1 MSPGN
6 PNFFVIGAQKAG
18 TTFLC
23 HHLAAHPKIQFSKR
37 KETFFFGKL
46 HVTRDDYEAYL
57 KRFFPS
63 RVSKPDA
70 TVFAEGSATYFQ
82 SSHARKNMQRL
93 LDDDFKV
100 MVSLRDP
107 VTKTISWYMHNYIRG
122 RFDRSH
128 PILNRKLMRRS
139 RYAIHI
145 ARWHKAIGAARVRVV
160 TYDMLKDNPLAF
172 VNGALEYLDLEP
184 FSELSAAPV
193 NAGFKI
199 VQRGDYLEPVF
210 DRPDASRPPEPR
222 FSLHDIA
229 ELHAMLLEDV
239 QRTQDLTGL
248 DLSKW
253 LELPEFKSVAD
264 AKEAICCIDAAP

>member
-1 MSPGN
+1 MSSGN

-23 HHLAAHPKIQFSKR
+23 HHLAAHPKVQFSTR

-46 HVTRDDYEAYL
+46 NVTREDYGAYL
-57 KRFFPS
+57 ERFFPS
-63 RVSKPDA
+63 EISKPDA
-70 TVFAEGSATYFQ
+70 IVLAEGSATYFQ

-93 LDDDFKV
+93 LGDDFKV

-139 RYAIHI
+139 RQATHI
-145 ARWHKAIGAARVRVV
+145 ARWHKAIGAERVRAV

-172 VNGALEYLDLEP
+172 VNGALEYLNLEP
-184 FSELSAAPV
+184 FTELSATPV

-210 DRPDASRPPEPR
+210 DGPDVSSLPAPR
-222 FSLHDIA
+222 FPLRDIA
-229 ELHAMLLEDV
+229 DLHTMLREDIR
-239 QRTQDLTGL
+239 RTQDLTGL

-253 LELPEFKSVAD
+253 LAPPVFEQAAKSE
-264 AKEAICCIDAAP
+264 KAAA